1 MPNTTGIWQHAA
13 HTTDQP
19 TSPSHQKAYLLA
31 RIIEEFV
38 GEKKKSGKQDG
49 RQKKRQKRKA
59 MGAAK
64 RIRDCKVELNDT
76 PNIQMGWRWGW
87 VGLGG
92 HQTSQPSLHRY
103 QLNIPHTIRHRATK
117 QPLPSGN
124 LSMQA
129 ITNSQHTYIWNDA
142 SGIKLDRQHNYI
154 NA

>member
-1 MPNTTGIWQHAA
+1 MKN
-13 HTTDQP
+13 
-19 TSPSHQKAYLLA
+19 LL
-31 RIIEEFV
+31 
-38 GEKKKSGKQDG
+38 EKKKSGKQDG

-142 SGIKLDRQHNYI
+142 SGIKLCHSRPGDLPLDLLHPLHVLDPLHLLL
-154 NA
+154 